1 MVTTVQILCHST
13 LGMTDHVDGDYWQ
26 TVYHSA
32 LGMMNCSD
40 VDYGQTLSIYTWYNG
55 LCC

>member
-55 LCC
+55 LC